1 MSYINITSLFK
12 TPYDFVPINLNQL
25 FIQNKHLIP
34 SVKDPYYINE
44 VLRNLRMFTYGG
56 YGENR
61 KDVWNGTYLD
71 ETNGYFHLG
80 VDINVY
86 KNTPVFSPM
95 DTKVIDVF
103 TDTDTKIG
111 WGGRV
116 ILQNEKNKPFII
128 MGHLDPISIN
138 VKKGQHLN
146 TGELIGKVGTW
157 PTNGN
162 TFEHLHLQLRMTSD
176 FDTMDGYGTESD
188 LLNNPC
194 PFTTKI

>member
-34 SVKDPYYINE
+34 SIKDPYYLNK

-61 KDVWNGTYLD
+61 KDIWNGTYLD
-71 ETNGYFHLG
+71 ETKGYFHLG

-86 KNTPVFSPM
+86 KNTSVFSPM

-116 ILQNEKNKPFII
+116 ILQNKKNKPFII
-128 MGHLDPISIN
+128 MGHFDPTSIN
-138 VKKGQHLN
+138 VEKGQHLN